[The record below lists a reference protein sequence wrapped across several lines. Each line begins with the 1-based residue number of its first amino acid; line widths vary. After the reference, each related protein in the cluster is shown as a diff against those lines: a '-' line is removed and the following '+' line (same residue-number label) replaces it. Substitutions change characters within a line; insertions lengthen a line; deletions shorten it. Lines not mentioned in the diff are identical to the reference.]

1 MTKIVGTYSLEDL
14 LAQEHNSA
22 ADFGFDAIAKAI
34 QDEVN
39 FLNGQVAEQ
48 MSMFCEETSDARR
61 VWGTSENMDM
71 KEVDELGVARGQR
84 PSSGLELGFPLRKFS
99 VTTGFTND
107 WLERA
112 SVADV
117 AKRALGRMGA
127 YKKRVRDEIKFG
139 VFNNANY
146 NFTDFLTDNTAVAVK
161 AFINADS
168 ALIPNSPDG
177 ATFAGASHQH
187 YVGTVDAALAFGD
200 IDLLLA
206 NVTEHGNMKQV
217 HLVINEADV
226 ATLVALTSTKF
237 VALTPVSII
246 TGAGNAVQQ
255 GDVNDDPANKLV
267 GYWAGYPVI
276 TRSWCID
283 NYYVAVALDANGQK
297 PLVYRVDKVAT
308 IRGLRLMPEMN
319 AHPMTAQMWEAV
331 FGVGAWNRSAVA
343 VLYSGAQ
350 TTYTKPTL
358 IR

>member
-1 MTKIVGTYSLEDL
+1 VGT
-14 LAQEHNSA
+14 
-22 ADFGFDAIAKAI
+22 
-34 QDEVN
+34 
-39 FLNGQVAEQ
+39 
-48 MSMFCEETSDARR
+48 
-61 VWGTSENMDM
+61 
-71 KEVDELGVARGQR
+71 
-84 PSSGLELGFPLRKFS
+84 
-99 VTTGFTND
+99 
-107 WLERA
+107 
-112 SVADV
+112 
-117 AKRALGRMGA
+117 
-127 YKKRVRDEIKFG
+127 
-139 VFNNANY
+139 
-146 NFTDFLTDNTAVAVK
+146 
-161 AFINADS
+161 
-168 ALIPNSPDG
+168 
-177 ATFAGASHQH
+177 AGAS
-187 YVGTVDAALAFGD
+187 LAFGD
-200 IDLLLA
+200 IDTLLA

-226 ATLVALTSTKF
+226 ATLLALTDTKF

-246 TGAGNAVQQ
+246 TGAGDAVQQ
-255 GDVNDDPANKLV
+255 GNVNDDPANKLV

-319 AHPMTAQMWEAV
+319 AHPMTAQTWEAV